1 MMLPRNQS
9 DAVTPLLNRIAVDM
23 VEACSIDSMML
34 KQSKVRGDPNYVQIP
49 VSLFPTPYP
58 IDMYKEAYSYQ
69 HAFGDL
75 LGSLVAAP

>member
-1 MMLPRNQS
+1 
-9 DAVTPLLNRIAVDM
+9 M

-34 KQSKVRGDPNYVQIP
+34 KQNRVRGDPNYVQLP

-75 LGSLVAAP
+75 LGSQVAAP